1 MVEWFDFAVYGYL
14 ATTLA
19 VVFFPS
25 DNPTASLLST
35 FAVFAAAFFVRP
47 LGGLFFGPLGDRIGR
62 QRVLA
67 TVIILMSIATFAI
80 GLLPGY
86 ATIGIWAPLLLV
98 VCRLLQGFSAGGEFG
113 GGATFLAEYSPDER
127 RGYMVSWLEFSTLIG
142 FILGSG
148 SVLIMNSALGE
159 DAMIAWGW
167 RIPFLIAGPLGIVGL
182 YIRLKL
188 EDTPEFRAL
197 ENTGEVSES
206 PLRESITQNWKQIL
220 QVGGLVIIQNVGFY
234 IVLVYMQTYIT
245 EQLGFSSLSASIST
259 TLTLLFAMVLIPILG
274 ALSDRVGRKPLLM
287 VSCVGFALLTYPL
300 MVLMNQGN
308 LLVAILGHVA
318 LGALLAIFISTSV
331 AALTELFPTRVRYG
345 GFSIGYNIS
354 VAIFGGSAPY
364 IAVYLI
370 DATGNPLAPAFYV
383 IFGAVAT
390 LLTVLTIPETA
401 RMDLLKT
408 QEQLEEVP
416 PDLGSHGVARLA
428 CSRYRSSPGIRGEGR
443 PDPCRWARNE
453 VCAGGE
459 TWRDGSLPGGAGLR
473 RGLRARHRRRRGARG
488 RRAHPLVGARRRP
501 SGGCGD
507 HGPRRRNALAGPHRR
522 PRPPGLVGLRGAPR
536 GGRTRVAR
544 PHGAA
549 LR

>member
-1 MVEWFDFAVYGYL
+1 
-14 ATTLA
+14 
-19 VVFFPS
+19 
-25 DNPTASLLST
+25 
-35 FAVFAAAFFVRP
+35 
-47 LGGLFFGPLGDRIGR
+47 
-62 QRVLA
+62 
-67 TVIILMSIATFAI
+67 
-80 GLLPGY
+80 
-86 ATIGIWAPLLLV
+86 
-98 VCRLLQGFSAGGEFG
+98 
-113 GGATFLAEYSPDER
+113 
-127 RGYMVSWLEFSTLIG
+127 MVSWLEFSTLIG

-148 SVLIMNSALGE
+148 SVLVMNSALGE
-159 DAMIAWGW
+159 EAMIAWGW

-300 MVLMNQGN
+300 MALMNQGN

-408 QEQLEEVP
+408 QEQLEEV
-416 PDLGSHGVARLA
+416 S
-428 CSRYRSSPGIRGEGR
+428 
-443 PDPCRWARNE
+443 
-453 VCAGGE
+453 
-459 TWRDGSLPGGAGLR
+459 T
-473 RGLRARHRRRRGARG
+473 
-488 RRAHPLVGARRRP
+488 
-501 SGGCGD
+501 
-507 HGPRRRNALAGPHRR
+507 
-522 PRPPGLVGLRGAPR
+522 
-536 GGRTRVAR
+536 
-544 PHGAA
+544 
-549 LR
+549 